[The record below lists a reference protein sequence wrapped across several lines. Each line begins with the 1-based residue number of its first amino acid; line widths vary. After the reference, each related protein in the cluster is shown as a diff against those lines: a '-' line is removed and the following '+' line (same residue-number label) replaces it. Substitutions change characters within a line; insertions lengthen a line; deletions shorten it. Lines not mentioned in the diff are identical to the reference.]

1 MRARIIKTIPN
12 NRKLARGSSMPD
24 FQLYYRAIAIKQP
37 GTRIKNIDQ
46 WDKIDERIQT
56 HIHTVTSFF
65 WQGGQ
70 QYALDKS
77 KVVLVKLD
85 SYM

>member
-46 WDKIDERIQT
+46 
-56 HIHTVTSFF
+56 
-65 WQGGQ
+65 
-70 QYALDKS
+70 
-77 KVVLVKLD
+77 
-85 SYM
+85 